1 MTEMVIIVSVTTTS
15 AVTANL
21 TEEAPAAETG
31 AEIRA
36 TGPTGTSGSRGSV
49 TDLCIGVILYA

>member
-15 AVTANL
+15 AVTASL

-31 AEIRA
+31 AEICL
-36 TGPTGTSGSRGSV
+36 TGLTGTSGSRGSV